1 MRRDLVQDL
10 VKIPNLFTLARFLLI
25 PVLWVWA
32 FKGYSVYLGV
42 GLIFAGLTDA
52 FDGAAARRLNMV
64 TKFGSQFDSIA
75 DHILGTSAIVWL
87 FMLEPLVYQE
97 NTALF
102 LTAILLYPAGMLVG
116 LIKFKRFANLHLYSG
131 KLYGGLQII
140 FISHAFLFEGYSRF
154 LFLLMVSV
162 FIFSRLETLVLLF
175 GRDRVDE
182 HMGSLYHVYRRNR
195 AARLDGETEQ
205 L

>member
-1 MRRDLVQDL
+1 MRKALVQDL
-10 VKIPNLFTLARFLLI
+10 TKIPNLFTLTRFLLI
-25 PVLWVWA
+25 PVLWVLA

-42 GLIFAGLTDA
+42 GLIIAGLTDA

-87 FMLEPLVYQE
+87 FMLEPQVWQE
-97 NTALF
+97 NKVIF
-102 LTAILLYPAGMLVG
+102 LIAILLYPAGMLVG

-140 FISHAFLFEGYSRF
+140 FISHAFLFEGYFRW
-154 LFLLMVSV
+154 LFLLMVGV
-162 FIFSRLETLVLLF
+162 FIFSRLETLYLLLT
-175 GRDRVDE
+175 RDRVDE
-182 HMGSLYHVYRRNR
+182 RMGSVFLVYRRNR
-195 AARLDGETEQ
+195 DEGLNPEME
-205 L
+205 